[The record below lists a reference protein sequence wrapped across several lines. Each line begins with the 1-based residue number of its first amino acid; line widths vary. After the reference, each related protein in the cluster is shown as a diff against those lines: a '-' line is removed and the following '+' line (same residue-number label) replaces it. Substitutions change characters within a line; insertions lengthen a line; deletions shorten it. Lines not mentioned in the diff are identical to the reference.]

1 MTCNEADILIHA
13 VVDDELAHADGVA
26 AHLENCQRCAA
37 LLHAYR
43 ELRQVMAAAQLRFV
57 APAHLRSRIEDA
69 VESVPV
75 HASNRRAMLRGFA
88 AGAAAT
94 GAIAAILVISVIR
107 IDHDHRVLG
116 DVMSAHLRS
125 LQADHL
131 IDIRTSDQHAV
142 KPWFNGRLDVAPPV
156 VDLTAH
162 GFMLVGGRLDYI
174 AGKSVPAIVYR
185 RRAHVINLFVWR
197 GSEAERSAATVEM
210 AQGFNVRHW
219 AAQGLDFWAVSD
231 LACDEL
237 REFADKFEAARSGGA

>member
-26 AHLENCQRCAA
+26 VHLENCQRCAA

-57 APAHLRSRIEDA
+57 VPANLRGRIEDA
-69 VESVPV
+69 VESAPV
-75 HASNRRAMLRGFA
+75 YASSRRAMLKGFA
-88 AGAAAT
+88 AGVAAT
-94 GAIAAILVISVIR
+94 GAIAATLAVSIIR
-107 IDHDHRVLG
+107 MDRDHQILG

-131 IDIRTSDQHAV
+131 IDIRTGDQHAV

-156 VDLTAH
+156 VDLTAQ

-174 AGKSVPAIVYR
+174 AGRSVPAIVYR

-197 GSEAERSAATVEM
+197 GSEAKRSAATVEM
-210 AQGFNVRHW
+210 AQGFNIRHW

-237 REFADKFEAARSGGA
+237 QEFADKFEVVRNGGA